1 MPPRCLYQSPSALL
15 YGFLV
20 AAPRL
25 SPPCSGARV
34 LVRGAHACRHTP
46 PRPHV
51 GGSFRPGTEMS
62 NSNGNC
68 DPAVDNR
75 GKNDRPTRNTGRSN
89 PSPELSHQIT
99 PYLHTLLFPGSAP
112 SETGIAL
119 LTSGSLLISRQ
130 RIKIIDIRPH
140 PRHLGGTRKIAL
152 VGPCCASV
160 LDFRGR
166 PAPDGSLDTGHGRID
181 ERAKLPLSLK
191 SQCCH

>member
-1 MPPRCLYQSPSALL
+1 
-15 YGFLV
+15 
-20 AAPRL
+20 
-25 SPPCSGARV
+25 
-34 LVRGAHACRHTP
+34 
-46 PRPHV
+46 
-51 GGSFRPGTEMS
+51 MS

-89 PSPELSHQIT
+89 PSPELLPQIT

-166 PAPDGSLDTGHGRID
+166 PPPDGSLDTGHGRVD
-181 ERAKLPLSLK
+181 ERAKLPLSLSNLSAVTK
-191 SQCCH
+191 RDDTAEQPWANRRLPSATRLHGALLGALPSVRFQLSATALVHCYPV

>member
-1 MPPRCLYQSPSALL
+1 MLWCPGPCQGSSCLPAYPSKT
-15 YGFLV
+15 
-20 AAPRL
+20 
-25 SPPCSGARV
+25 SS
-34 LVRGAHACRHTP
+34 
-46 PRPHV
+46 
-51 GGSFRPGTEMS
+51 
-62 NSNGNC
+62 
-68 DPAVDNR
+68 VDNR

-89 PSPELSHQIT
+89 PSSELSPQIT

-166 PAPDGSLDTGHGRID
+166 SAPDGSLDTGHGRVD
-181 ERAKLPLSLK
+181 EPERPWANRRLPSATRLHGALLGALPSVRFQLSATALVH
-191 SQCCH
+191 CYPV